1 VKPKAYEHGPK
12 CTWPKIFAA
21 KRQEF
26 NPAGTGGRGSDQ
38 SREGRDNEDMSA
50 TGGSRA
56 DEGVRPTGQGQALP
70 DGRGSDQNRARKQA
84 VFVPR
89 TKRARRGSGL
99 LAVLWLS
106 AALAAIAFSLS
117 VTVRGEI
124 ERTSTEVDGLRCGY
138 LASAGIERAAMELL
152 WSATAA
158 EGKLIPK
165 GSTFVDY
172 VFPSGNVR
180 VDIIPETAKLDV
192 NKTSVEDLAKLVMA
206 LGVDPGRA
214 EEIAT
219 AIGDWRQPGSSL
231 SDGYYSGVGSS
242 FHPSHASFRE
252 IEELLLVRGVT
263 PDIFYGTYV
272 PAAGGALVAAIGQ
285 AGSRLARRSGLIDCL
300 SVYGTTGA
308 VDVNTADA
316 AVLAAIGVPLYT
328 AQAIAAQ
335 RANAPFSNAN
345 LGELIGSGGA
355 GAGRMRTEGNSMV
368 TFRATA
374 RLRLADGK
382 LSDLRRTSAALVK
395 YMAAGSEVPYHVLRW
410 YDTAWSD

>member
-1 VKPKAYEHGPK
+1 MKMPISSE
-12 CTWPKIFAA
+12 
-21 KRQEF
+21 R
-26 NPAGTGGRGSDQ
+26 S
-38 SREGRDNEDMSA
+38 S
-50 TGGSRA
+50 
-56 DEGVRPTGQGQALP
+56 
-70 DGRGSDQNRARKQA
+70 ARKQA
-84 VFVPR
+84 VFGRRP
-89 TKRARRGSGL
+89 KRSSRGSGL

-138 LASAGIERAAMELL
+138 LASAGIQRATMELL
-152 WSATAA
+152 WSAMSPDS
-158 EGKLIPK
+158 KLIPE
-165 GSTFVDY
+165 GSTSVDY

-192 NKTSVEDLAKLVMA
+192 NKASVEDLTKLIMA

-214 EEIAT
+214 DEIAA
-219 AIGDWRQPGSSL
+219 AIEDWRQPGSTRF
-231 SDGYYSGVGSS
+231 DGYYSGLSSS
-242 FHPSHASFRE
+242 FHPSHTSFRE
-252 IEELLLVRGVT
+252 IEELLLLKGVT

-272 PAAGGALVAAIGQ
+272 PAAGGSSGAAIGE

-300 SVYGTTGA
+300 SVYGSDGA

-316 AVLAAIGVPLYT
+316 AVLAAIGIPLYT

-335 RANAPFSNAN
+335 RNNAPFKHDN
-345 LGELIGSGGA
+345 LGDLMSGAGA
-355 GAGRMRTEGNSMV
+355 GAGRMRVEGNSMV

-395 YMAAGSEVPYHVLRW
+395 YLALGSEVPYHVLRW

>member
-1 VKPKAYEHGPK
+1 MKMRSRA
-12 CTWPKIFAA
+12 
-21 KRQEF
+21 
-26 NPAGTGGRGSDQ
+26 DQ
-38 SREGRDNEDMSA
+38 SRARETLGRNRLAGESA
-50 TGGSRA
+50 CPTKMPALAHQSGTDAFVCQPGDQGGSFTA
-56 DEGVRPTGQGQALP
+56 PE
-70 DGRGSDQNRARKQA
+70 QA
-84 VFVPR
+84 VFVR
-89 TKRARRGSGL
+89 RANRSTRGSGL

-152 WSATAA
+152 WSATSPDS
-158 EGKLIPK
+158 KLIPK

-180 VDIIPETAKLDV
+180 VDIIPETAKLNV
-192 NKTSVEDLAKLVMA
+192 NKASVEDLAKLVVA
-206 LGVDPGRA
+206 LGGDAGQA
-214 EEIAT
+214 EEIAE
-219 AIGDWRQPGSSL
+219 AIVDWRQPGSKRF
-231 SDGYYSGVGSS
+231 DGYYSGLSSS
-242 FHPSHASFRE
+242 FQPAHASFRE
-252 IEELLLVRGVT
+252 IEELLLLKGVT

-272 PAAGGALVAAIGQ
+272 PAAGGSAVAAIGE

-300 SVYGTTGA
+300 SVYGTDGA

-335 RANAPFSNAN
+335 RSNAPFSNDSLGN
-345 LGELIGSGGA
+345 LMSVAGG
-355 GAGRMRTEGNSMV
+355 GGGRMRTEGNSMV

-395 YMAAGSEVPYHVLRW
+395 YMAAGSDVPYYVLRW